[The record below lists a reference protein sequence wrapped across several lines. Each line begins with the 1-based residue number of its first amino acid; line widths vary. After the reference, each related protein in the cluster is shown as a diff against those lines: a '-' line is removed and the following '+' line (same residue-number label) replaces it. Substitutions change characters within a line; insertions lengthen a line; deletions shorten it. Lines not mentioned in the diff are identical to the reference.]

1 MKGISTC
8 KRNREQREGNER
20 KRQSSVFLCA
30 PVGRGESIHS
40 CIQLSSTAAS
50 AKIAILIFSCFDD
63 SEMDVHSLVLQALAL
78 LLSFVSAL
86 SQPAPSSKK
95 KESRPD
101 SSYDDY
107 QAFMCARILTRLLL
121 RHVNA
126 EQLCMH
132 VCLYV
137 NYPKDVL

>member
-1 MKGISTC
+1 
-8 KRNREQREGNER
+8 
-20 KRQSSVFLCA
+20 
-30 PVGRGESIHS
+30 
-40 CIQLSSTAAS
+40 
-50 AKIAILIFSCFDD
+50 
-63 SEMDVHSLVLQALAL
+63 MDVHSLVLQALAL

-132 VCLYV
+132 ACTYV